1 MSTLPVIPH
10 IEDIAAPRILGNLWN
25 WTLYG
30 VLVVQLYVYSYNFP
44 KDRAL
49 LKLLVYALFLVET
62 LQTALSGADLYYWF
76 VSGFGNM
83 NHLTSP
89 YVSPFAVPIIGSIVS
104 ITVQLFFV
112 YRVWVLSGRSSRFL
126 CLIITL
132 CSAVAAA
139 TAFTAGVYTH
149 IVNKLASRNQ
159 TLRVL
164 TLTWVSGNALADIL
178 IAGSMLFYLRRRRR
192 EGDGYLSDHAITR
205 VVRLTVETNV
215 LTSTVGIIALLTVA
229 VFPDTTWFTCPLA
242 LLGKLY
248 SNTLLVSLNNRI
260 SIREG
265 RGAVAKSPVVTF
277 ALTLD
282 PQPVLEIVRVESKE
296 LSASLVAGSLEDG
309 VGQDASRAFVIA

>member
-1 MSTLPVIPH
+1 MSTPPIPPH
-10 IEDIAAPRILGNLWN
+10 IEEITAPRMLGNLWN

-30 VLVVQLYVYSYNFP
+30 VLIVQFLYT
-44 KDRAL
+44 
-49 LKLLVYALFLVET
+49 LFLVET

-83 NHLTSP
+83 DHLMSP
-89 YVSPFAVPIIGSIVS
+89 YASAFAVPIIGSIVS
-104 ITVQLFFV
+104 VTVQLFFV
-112 YRVWVLSGRSSRFL
+112 YRIWVLSERSSWFI
-126 CLIITL
+126 CLVTCL
-132 CSAVAAA
+132 CSTVVAV

-149 IVNKLASRNQ
+149 VVNKLGSRNQ

-178 IAGSMLFYLRRRRR
+178 IAGSILFYLRRRRR

-205 VVRLTVETNV
+205 VVRLTVETNL
-215 LTSTVGIIALLTVA
+215 LTCTVGVISFLTVA
-229 VFPDTTWFTCPLA
+229 VFPDKTWFTCPISI
-242 LLGKLY
+242 LGKLY

-265 RGAVAKSPVVTF
+265 RGAVGRSPAVTF

-282 PQPVLEIVRVESKE
+282 PQPAFDIVRVESKKP
-296 LSASLVAGSLEDG
+296 SGAFVAGSLEDSARS
-309 VGQDASRAFVIA
+309 DTSRVFDIA